1 MDWDV
6 VAPMAMLIVLFLTV
20 GGVLILRPISKRIGD
35 LLELYSRDRQ
45 SGLQAEVQ
53 QLRDLLETV
62 NGRMQLLEERQD
74 FTERLLASGTRD
86 PRSQLPSVQDRIE
99 RPRSVP

>member
-1 MDWDV
+1 VEWEII
-6 VAPMAMLIVLFLTV
+6 APMIMFIVLILTV

-53 QLRDLLETV
+53 QLRDLLETTSA
-62 NGRMQLLEERQD
+62 RMQLLEERQD
-74 FTERLLASGTRD
+74 FTERLLAE
-86 PRSQLPSVQDRIE
+86 PRKELPPSR
-99 RPRSVP
+99 

>member
-1 MDWDV
+1 MEWEII
-6 VAPMAMLIVLFLTV
+6 APMVMFVVLILTV

-35 LLELYSRDRQ
+35 LVELYSRDRQ

-53 QLRDLLETV
+53 QMRDLLETV
-62 NGRMQLLEERQD
+62 HGRMQLLEERQD

-86 PRSQLPSVQDRIE
+86 SDRLPPVQDRIE
-99 RPRSVP
+99 RPRPVP

>member
-1 MDWDV
+1 MDWEV
-6 VAPMAMLIVLFLTV
+6 VAPMAMLMVLFLTV
-20 GGVLILRPISKRIGD
+20 SGVLILRPISKRIGD

-62 NGRMQLLEERQD
+62 NGRMELLEERQD
-74 FTERLLASGTRD
+74 FSERLLASGTRD
-86 PRSQLPSVQDRIE
+86 PRNQLPSVQDRIE
-99 RPRSVP
+99 RPRPVP